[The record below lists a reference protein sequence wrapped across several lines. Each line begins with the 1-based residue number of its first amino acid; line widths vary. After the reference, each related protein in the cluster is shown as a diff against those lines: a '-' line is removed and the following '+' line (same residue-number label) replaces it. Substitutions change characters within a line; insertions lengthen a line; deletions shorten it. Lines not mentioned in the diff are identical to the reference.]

1 MARSSTW
8 KQRVL
13 GPVVVA
19 TLTLA
24 LAGCGGDDG
33 DAGSSSTTA
42 ASAAEGA
49 DTTRAVGVTEPAPT
63 DTTPTPDP
71 ATPTSSEPEGSEG
84 GATDPACLQGDWEIE
99 SDALHAFYGNFM
111 SGVGEIVQ
119 VNGAMLLS
127 FDAETY
133 IMSTDGPVS
142 MHMRVQGIDT
152 VASLD
157 GATAGTYTATDDGV
171 ISTAPDRN
179 DFTVTGKVAGVEMD
193 LSGAGLPTDQMFAFS
208 IFECQGDTLRLETQ
222 SAGAAPSA
230 FLELRAV

>member
-8 KQRVL
+8 KQRAL
-13 GPVVVA
+13 GLVVVA

-42 ASAAEGA
+42 APAADDPA
-49 DTTRAVGVTEPAPT
+49 TTVAAGVTEPAPAAT
-63 DTTPTPDP
+63 TPDP
-71 ATPTSSEPEGSEG
+71 ATPTSEPEGSEG
-84 GATDPACLQGDWEIE
+84 GATDPACLQGDWVIE

-230 FLELRAV
+230 FLEFQAV